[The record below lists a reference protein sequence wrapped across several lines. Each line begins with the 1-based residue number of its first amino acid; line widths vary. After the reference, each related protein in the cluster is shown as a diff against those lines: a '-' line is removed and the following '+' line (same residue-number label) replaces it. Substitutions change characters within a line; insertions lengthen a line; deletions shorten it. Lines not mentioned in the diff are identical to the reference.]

1 MYKARKL
8 QYNRSNK
15 QTKGHYMIRTVIG
28 FFLVFAAVGGMDN
41 ATDAQL
47 LPMIAVAVLGLTSM
61 YFGVTKINAK

>member
-1 MYKARKL
+1 
-8 QYNRSNK
+8 
-15 QTKGHYMIRTVIG
+15 MIRTVIG